1 MTNRPSLIGRSV
13 FTLVLVLAWFG
24 SALPRPSRAI
34 STSAG
39 RRNARPVQGVKGT
52 VAGGGGIPFKSLPL
66 RFELNTGQT
75 DSQVRFSA
83 DTQNGVM
90 FLTPNELVMKVF
102 EPSKHIT
109 AKERRRSP
117 EASNK
122 APNSSVV
129 HLRTVNANPDV
140 RITGIEPLPGTT
152 NYFLGND
159 PKNWHT
165 NVPSFAKVKYE
176 NVYPGIDLIY
186 YGNEGNLEYDF
197 NVAPGADP
205 KQIALSVDGADKVD
219 MDEAGNLLIHTAVGI
234 VSQHAPRIYQDD
246 RGARREVPGEY
257 VLRQDGLLAFDLVSY
272 DRGKPL
278 VIDPEVVYST
288 YFGGTASTEIG
299 GITVDANGSVYVVGD
314 TYAHDFPTQ
323 DPIQGT
329 NNHSENFS
337 AIISKFSPDGQSLV
351 YSTYLGGSG
360 SGSDFGNAIVLDSTG
375 AAYITGMTDSMD
387 FPTVN
392 PLQPSFGGA
401 GGFGYN
407 VFISKISPDGLGLV
421 YSTYLGGSGID
432 VPYGIQLD
440 SSNNGFVY
448 GSTSST
454 NFPTVNPTQAAY
466 GGGSSDGF
474 WSVISPDG
482 SRSLF

>member
-1 MTNRPSLIGRSV
+1 
-13 FTLVLVLAWFG
+13 
-24 SALPRPSRAI
+24 
-34 STSAG
+34 
-39 RRNARPVQGVKGT
+39 
-52 VAGGGGIPFKSLPL
+52 
-66 RFELNTGQT
+66 
-75 DSQVRFSA
+75 
-83 DTQNGVM
+83 
-90 FLTPNELVMKVF
+90 
-102 EPSKHIT
+102 
-109 AKERRRSP
+109 
-117 EASNK
+117 
-122 APNSSVV
+122 
-129 HLRTVNANPDV
+129 
-140 RITGIEPLPGTT
+140 
-152 NYFLGND
+152 
-159 PKNWHT
+159 
-165 NVPSFAKVKYE
+165 
-176 NVYPGIDLIY
+176 
-186 YGNEGNLEYDF
+186 
-197 NVAPGADP
+197 
-205 KQIALSVDGADKVD
+205 

-278 VIDPEVVYST
+278 VIDPEGVYST

-407 VFISKISPDGLGLV
+407 VFISKISPDGSGLV

-482 SRSLF
+482 SRSLFSTYVGGNGMDYVLSLTVNDQEDVYISGPTTSSNFAGNTGAPNTYVAGFFPSSSTSQLTPQGALRVLPGSPLIIAGAISAKQSDPTLFGLLFPPISHGFGSSLGESVSVDAQQVEEIEMLVVGY